1 MNRNWLPPVAA
12 LVTGAVIWLAGRV
25 PAAAA
30 VAPLVLPGLWLA
42 AWTLDTRRALI
53 VAMAVLGVIGGA
65 AGLPVVPAA
74 ILAAYVAAGFAGG
87 VALERGVSTLAVIA
101 LIAATMVPG
110 LLLGLREMPM
120 SEELSLFAGALR
132 ENFAARL
139 PADATEAQRAASTA
153 EFERQMAG
161 ALKVSAQIWPSLL
174 ALGLLAQAALG
185 LGLGRILAR
194 AGGAR
199 QERPAARPFAVWEA
213 PGVTVWVLAAGLLLL
228 LAGGETGHLAGLN
241 VVILAGL
248 ALAVQGVAV
257 QVWVTGRYLPPVGR
271 AVYWLLAAFFLA
283 PVVAAA
289 GAFIGLMDQW
299 WDLRKLHRGP
309 EQAEEGGSPW
319 K

>member
-1 MNRNWLPPVAA
+1 MKHTWLPPVAA

-42 AWTLDTRRALI
+42 MWLREARPALV

-65 AGLPVVPAA
+65 VGLPAVPAA
-74 ILAAYVAAGFAGG
+74 ILAAYVAAGLAGG
-87 VALERGVSTLAVIA
+87 AALERGWSTLAVVGVMAA
-101 LIAATMVPG
+101 LMVPG
-110 LLLGLREMPM
+110 LLLGLQAMPM
-120 SEELSLFAGALR
+120 SEELSTLAGALR
-132 ENFAARL
+132 QNFAEKL
-139 PADATEAQRAASTA
+139 PASATEAQRAASTA

-161 ALKVSAQIWPSLL
+161 ALKVSLRIWPSLL

-185 LGLGRILAR
+185 YGLGRLLAR

-199 QERPAARPFAVWEA
+199 LVRPGGRPFAVWEV
-213 PGVTVWVLAAGLLLL
+213 PGVTVWLLAAGLSLLL
-228 LAGGETGHLAGLN
+228 VAREPGKLAGLN
-241 VVILAGL
+241 LTILAGL
-248 ALAVQGVAV
+248 ALSVQGVAV
-257 QVWVTGRYLPPVGR
+257 QAWVTGRYLPPAGR

-283 PVVAAA
+283 PVVVAA